1 MRDVQRIV
9 CTRDRMQIC
18 EQFFSDRLSS
28 SSRTLSATVFLFSSV
43 NENTFLI
50 KLTVKSRAA
59 RGERRNGS
67 IAKKRRRRGRRSSTG
82 ARDKRDPT
90 EPPRFP
96 RLPPQAKHKL

>member
-9 CTRDRMQIC
+9 CTRNCMQIC
-18 EQFFSDRLSS
+18 EPFFSDRLSS
-28 SSRTLSATVFLFSSV
+28 SSRTLSATLFLFSSV
-43 NENTFLI
+43 NENTVLI
-50 KLTVKSRAA
+50 KLTVKSCAVEGN
-59 RGERRNGS
+59 GETAQSRKEEEER
-67 IAKKRRRRGRRSSTG
+67 KKKQPG